1 MRDMKKRMLVTAA
14 SGLTFAQMLMMQVS
28 ADGDIAGAIESTWT
42 TAKVQIKTI
51 CNHVVFPVIDLI
63 LVILLFVKIATLYMD
78 YRKHGQME
86 WAPAAILF
94 GCLIF
99 SLTAPLYI
107 WNIVGV

>member
-14 SGLTFAQMLMMQVS
+14 SSFTFAQMLMMQVS
-28 ADGDIAGAIESTWT
+28 ADGDIAEAIEGTWT

-51 CNHVVFPVIDLI
+51 CNNVVFPVIDLI
-63 LVILLFVKIATLYMD
+63 LVILLFVKIATLYLD

>member
-1 MRDMKKRMLVTAA
+1 MRNTKKKILAFAA
-14 SGLTFAQMLMMQVS
+14 SSIAFAQLLAVQ
-28 ADGDIAGAIESTWT
+28 AFAAGDVAGAIEGTWS
-42 TAKVQIKTI
+42 TAKGQIKTI
-51 CNHVVFPVIDLI
+51 ANNVIFPVIDLI

-78 YRKHGQME
+78 YRKHGQLE

-107 WNIVGV
+107 WSIVGV